1 MLDHLEGMRVRL
13 LMLARLLLID
23 YLLLD
28 MLILE
33 GALGSIVRASRG
45 GLLLVKER
53 MSRRHL
59 AFIVGRLGE
68 VKGLSDSALRDMVGR
83 GQLLPATVAVLGPVV
98 GASFPFGSLSGLL
111 CGIGSQA
118 CQERLHLSH
127 TNGMVCISRALFGC
141 LKHWVAISICNDTI
155 ALYTLVAFEMAPITI
170 EVPGYLHD
178 G

>member
-13 LMLARLLLID
+13 LMLTRLLLIE
-23 YLLLD
+23 YLLVN
-28 MLILE
+28 MLILK
-33 GALGSIVRASRG
+33 GALGSIIRASRG
-45 GLLLVKER
+45 GLLLKER
-53 MSRRHL
+53 LSRRHL
-59 AFIVGRLGE
+59 ASIVGRLGE

-98 GASFPFGSLSGLL
+98 GASFPFGSLSGWL
-111 CGIGSQA
+111 CGIASQV

-127 TNGMVCISRALFGC
+127 ADGVVCISRALFGC
-141 LKHWVAISICNDTI
+141 LKNRMAISIRNNSIT
-155 ALYTLVAFEMAPITI
+155 LYSLVAFEVAPKAV

>member
-45 GLLLVKER
+45 GLLLMKER
-53 MSRRHL
+53 LSRRHL
-59 AFIVGRLGE
+59 ASIVGRLGE
-68 VKGLSDSALRDMVGR
+68 VEGLSDSALRDMVGR
-83 GQLLPATVAVLGPVV
+83 GHLLPATVAVLSPVV

-118 CQERLHLSH
+118 C
-127 TNGMVCISRALFGC
+127 
-141 LKHWVAISICNDTI
+141 
-155 ALYTLVAFEMAPITI
+155 
-170 EVPGYLHD
+170 
-178 G
+178 

>member
-1 MLDHLEGMRVRL
+1 MLDHLERVRVRL

-23 YLLLD
+23 YLLLN

-45 GLLLVKER
+45 GLLLVEKR
-53 MSRRHL
+53 LGRRHL
-59 AFIVGRLGE
+59 ASIVGRLSE
-68 VKGLSDSALRDMVGR
+68 VKGLSDSALGDMVGR
-83 GQLLPATVAVLGPVV
+83 RQLLPATVAVLGPVV
-98 GASFPFGSLSGLL
+98 GASFPFGLSGWL

-127 TNGMVCISRALFGC
+127 TDGMVCVSRALFGC
-141 LKHWVAISICNDTI
+141 LKHRVAFSISNDTI
-155 ALYTLVAFEMAPITI
+155 ALYTLVVFEMAPITV

-178 G
+178 R